1 MQDIVFILDDQEDS
15 RYYQKPSRWQ
25 RFKRK
30 VGLFLLFTVFFPA
43 AIMAIAVIVGSL
55 RKAQQQRRYKKVIK
69 KGLFWDT
76 EYLVEKD

>member
-1 MQDIVFILDDQEDS
+1 MQDIIFTIDDQDDS
-15 RYYQKPSRWQ
+15 LPYQKPSRWT

-43 AIMAIAVIVGSL
+43 AIMAATIIIGSL
-55 RKAQQQRRYKKVIK
+55 KKAQQQRRYKKVIK

-76 EYLVEKD
+76 EYLIEKD